1 VIEAQSEEIPNG
13 TVRAGCV
20 TAFELLEHIFEPVEF
35 LRSVRSLLD
44 PSGLLVLTT
53 LTSTGFDIQVLWEHS
68 KSVYPPHHL
77 NLLSLSGME
86 RLMERSGLKILEMS
100 TPGHLDVDIVANA
113 LRENPEIHV
122 PRVVLQILR
131 GAPQT
136 RQSFQEFLKNNR
148 LSSHV
153 QIVAR
158 AC

>member
-1 VIEAQSEEIPNG
+1 
-13 TVRAGCV
+13 
-20 TAFELLEHIFEPVEF
+20 
-35 LRSVRSLLD
+35 
-44 PSGLLVLTT
+44 
-53 LTSTGFDIQVLWEHS
+53 
-68 KSVYPPHHL
+68 
-77 NLLSLSGME
+77 
-86 RLMERSGLKILEMS
+86 MERSGLKIPEMS